1 MPVALMEMIVDEQI
15 GSEHWGAAKAKM
27 DALVRG
33 G

>member
-1 MPVALMEMIVDEQI
+1 MVDEQI
-15 GSEHWGAAKAKM
+15 GNEQWAAAKAKM